1 MDLFERV
8 SAPESLS
15 RAWTAVLANDAED
28 GSLSWGVSRFAE
40 DADARL
46 TALAEDLDRGTFE
59 PGLLVALDLV
69 QDDKVRQLHVPAV
82 RDRIVARAVLDMA
95 TALLD
100 PHLGTAAFAYRPGLG
115 VVDAVQRVATL
126 RDEGLCWVLRTD
138 VRDCFPTLPKALAV
152 RRFQALIDDPR
163 VGDLMEGLAA
173 RVYRTPSG
181 SLRPL
186 AGLPQG
192 CPLSPVLANLVLVD
206 IDNGLQA
213 AGFPVVRYGDDIAAF
228 AQTRDDAWE
237 CARLASALV
246 EEHGMTLGSDKTR
259 VASFEEGFAFLGEE
273 FGPRYPP
280 TLDDH
285 RCVDPDERVLYVGLQ
300 GSRVRIAAGRL
311 LVESA
316 DDARILDV
324 PTTQVARVV
333 CFGSVGVSAGART
346 WALANDVDIVLAS
359 RSGNYLGTMLS
370 HGRRYRPARLR
381 AQLAMDGSAQALRL
395 AQAIVASKIHKQQIV
410 LRRANRRDSADTVRD
425 VIGQLTQL
433 EQMVTQATAPAEL
446 MGLEG
451 AAAARYFPCFGA
463 MMPEGLEFTLRSRR
477 PPRDV
482 ANAALSYLYTIL
494 LGECVTALQAAGLD
508 PAIGVLHSD
517 QDNRPSLALD
527 LMEEF
532 RPFVVDSVVMTAA
545 RLRALTPAHG
555 REEPGAG
562 TLLTKAGEEALLT
575 SYEKRL
581 LTKTGGALPD
591 FSGTIRAH
599 LYRQAH
605 RLRASI
611 MDHDEPWTGLSWR

>member
-8 SAPESLS
+8 MASDALA
-15 RAWTAVLANDAED
+15 RAWQQVLANDAAD
-28 GSLSWGVSRFAE
+28 GAQSWGVSRFAE

-46 TALAEDLDRGTFE
+46 AELAKDLDRGTFE
-59 PGLLVALDLV
+59 PGVLVALELV
-69 QDDKVRQLHVPAV
+69 QGDKLRQLHVPPV
-82 RDRIVARAVLDMA
+82 RDRIVARAILDVA
-95 TALLD
+95 TPLVD

-115 VVDAVQRVATL
+115 VVDAVQRVVTL
-126 RDEGLCWVLRTD
+126 RDEGLGWVLRTD
-138 VRDCFPTLPKALAV
+138 IRDCFPTIPKALAV
-152 RRFQALIDDPR
+152 RRFQALVDDAR
-163 VGDLMEGLAA
+163 IAGLVEDLAA
-173 RVYRTPSG
+173 RGYRTPSG

-206 IDNGLQA
+206 VDNGLQA
-213 AGFPVVRYGDDIAAF
+213 EGFPVVRYGDDVAAL
-228 AQTRDDAWE
+228 AHTRDDAWE

-246 EEHGMTLGSDKTR
+246 EEYGMTLGADKTR
-259 VASFEEGFAFLGEE
+259 VTSFEEGFAFLGEE

-280 TLDDH
+280 TLEAH

-316 DDARILDV
+316 DDTEILDV
-324 PTTQVARVV
+324 PTSQIARIV
-333 CFGSVGVSAGART
+333 CFGSVGISAGART
-346 WALANDVDIVLAS
+346 WALAHDVDIVLAS
-359 RSGNYLGTMLS
+359 RAGNYLGTMLS

-381 AQLAMDGSAQALRL
+381 AQLALDGSPQALRVG
-395 AQAIVASKIHKQQIV
+395 QAIVASKIHKQQIV
-410 LRRANRRDSADTVRD
+410 LRRANRRASSDTVRD
-425 VIGQLTQL
+425 VIGQLAQL
-433 EQMVTQATAPAEL
+433 THMVPQATTPDEL

-451 AAAARYFPCFGA
+451 AAAAQYFPCFGA
-463 MMPEGLEFTLRSRR
+463 MMPEGMEFTVRSRR

-482 ANAALSYLYTIL
+482 VNAALSYLYTIL

-508 PAIGVLHSD
+508 PAIGVLHAD
-517 QDNRPSLALD
+517 QDSRPSLALD

-545 RLRALTPAHG
+545 RLRALTPNHG
-555 REEPGAG
+555 RKEPGSG
-562 TLLTKAGEEALLT
+562 TLLTKAGKEALLMR
-575 SYEKRL
+575 YEKRL
-581 LTKTGGALPD
+581 LTRTSGALPG
-591 FSGTIRAH
+591 FTGTIRAH

>member
-1 MDLFERV
+1 MGLFERM
-8 SAPESLS
+8 SAPDALG
-15 RAWTAVLANDAED
+15 RAWRAVLGNDAED

-40 DADARL
+40 NAEENLA
-46 TALAEDLDRGTFE
+46 ALAEDLGRGTFE
-59 PGLLVALDLV
+59 PGVLMAVEIVHGA
-69 QDDKVRQLHVPAV
+69 KTRMLHVPPV
-82 RDRIVARAVLDMA
+82 RDRIVARSLLTVA
-95 TALLD
+95 TPLID

-126 RDEGLCWVLRTD
+126 RDEGLGWVLRTD
-138 VRDCFPTLPKALAV
+138 VRDCFPTIPKALAL
-152 RRFQALIDDPR
+152 RRFQAIVDDAR
-163 VGDLMEGLAA
+163 VAGVAEGMGA

-206 IDNGLQA
+206 VDNGLQA
-213 AGFPVVRYGDDIAAF
+213 EGFPLVRYGDDIAAL
-228 AQTRDDAWE
+228 AHTRHDAWE

-246 EEHGMTLGSDKTR
+246 EEHGMTLGAEKTR
-259 VASFEEGFAFLGEE
+259 VASFEEGFAFLGED

-280 TLDDH
+280 ALDDH
-285 RCVDPDERVLYVGLQ
+285 RCADPDERVLYVGLQ
-300 GSRVRIAAGRL
+300 GSRVRIKAGRL

-316 DDARILDV
+316 DDASMLDV
-324 PTTQVARVV
+324 PTSQVARIV
-333 CFGSVGVSAGART
+333 CFGSVGISAGART
-346 WALANDVDIVLAS
+346 WALAHDVDIVMAS

-381 AQLAMDGSAQALRL
+381 AQLALAGSSQALRL
-395 AQAIVASKIHKQQIV
+395 GQAIVSAKIHKQQIV
-410 LRRANRRDSADTVRD
+410 LRRANRRASADTVRD
-425 VIGQLTQL
+425 VVGELAQLAH
-433 EQMVTQATAPAEL
+433 MVPQTATCDEL
-446 MGLEG
+446 MGIEG
-451 AAAARYFPCFGA
+451 AAAARYFPCFGS
-463 MMPEGLEFTLRSRR
+463 MMPEGLGFAVRSRR
-477 PPRDV
+477 PPRDIV
-482 ANAALSYLYTIL
+482 NAALSYLYTIL

-532 RPFVVDSVVMTAA
+532 RPFVVDSVVMTSA
-545 RLRALTPAHG
+545 RLRVLTPDHG
-555 REEPGAG
+555 RDEPGAG
-562 TLLTKAGEEALLT
+562 VLLTKAGKEAILT
-575 SYEKRL
+575 RYEKRM
-581 LTKTGGALPD
+581 LTRTSGALPD

-611 MDHDEPWTGLSWR
+611 MDHEEPWTGLSWR